1 MWIVFA
7 LLASLFFGIRGIM
20 YQWTSQEKINR
31 NLLLFGV
38 FFVGFII
45 SLSGMIIFEQQ
56 WYGWPDVAV
65 GLALGIGSFAG
76 NAFLHKGFSVG
87 KTAIISI
94 LSGLTPLFVLVF
106 AFLLWQETLTT
117 LQLFGFCI
125 IFIGL
130 YIIRYSNDISINNL
144 QGAQWGLLAA
154 LFFSFNDL
162 LSKQST
168 RLEADTFATLTAMF
182 SFGSLLFAISWLT
195 SRKQELPESS
205 KNNDLQAHWSGIKTF
220 SAGLFIG
227 LTNVAGM
234 FFPHIRFCHWHHRL
248 SFGNFWHEY
257 FNYSAVL
264 THGFKRL
271 IYPPRAYWLNHR
283 FCRCYCLEI
292 KLLTI
297 FIIYLT

>member
-106 AFLLWQETLTT
+106 AFLLWQETLTP

-195 SRKQELPESS
+195 SRKQDLPVSS
-205 KNNDLQAHWSGIKTF
+205 KNNNLQPHWSGIKTF

-234 FFPHIRFCHWHHRL
+234 FSLISAFATGTTGLVSAISGMNILIILLYSRLVLKDSFTRQELIGLTTAFIGVIVLRL
-248 SFGNFWHEY
+248 SY
-257 FNYSAVL
+257 
-264 THGFKRL
+264 
-271 IYPPRAYWLNHR
+271 
-283 FCRCYCLEI
+283 
-292 KLLTI
+292 
-297 FIIYLT
+297 

>member
-7 LLASLFFGIRGIM
+7 LLASFFFGIRGIM

-168 RLEADTFATLTAMF
+168 RLEADTLATLTAMF

-195 SRKQELPESS
+195 SRKQELPVSS
-205 KNNDLQAHWSGIKTF
+205 KNNTLQPHWSGIKTF

-234 FFPHIRFCHWHHRL
+234 FSLISAFATGTTGLVSAISGMNILIILLYSHMVLKDSFTRQELLGLTTAFVGVIVLRL
-248 SFGNFWHEY
+248 SY
-257 FNYSAVL
+257 
-264 THGFKRL
+264 
-271 IYPPRAYWLNHR
+271 
-283 FCRCYCLEI
+283 
-292 KLLTI
+292 
-297 FIIYLT
+297 

>member
-65 GLALGIGSFAG
+65 GLALGVGSFAG

-106 AFLLWQETLTT
+106 AFLLWQETLTP

-195 SRKQELPESS
+195 SRKQELPVSS
-205 KNNDLQAHWSGIKTF
+205 KNNDLQPHWSGIKTF

-234 FFPHIRFCHWHHRL
+234 FSLISAFATGTTGLVSAISGMNILIILLYSRMVLKDSFTRQELVGLTTAFIGVIVLRL
-248 SFGNFWHEY
+248 SY
-257 FNYSAVL
+257 
-264 THGFKRL
+264 
-271 IYPPRAYWLNHR
+271 
-283 FCRCYCLEI
+283 
-292 KLLTI
+292 
-297 FIIYLT
+297 

>member
-106 AFLLWQETLTT
+106 AFLLWQETLTP

-168 RLEADTFATLTAMF
+168 RLEAATFATLTAMF

-195 SRKQELPESS
+195 SRKQELPVSS
-205 KNNDLQAHWSGIKTF
+205 KNNALQPHWSGIKTF

-234 FFPHIRFCHWHHRL
+234 FSLISAFATGTTGLVSAISGMNILIILLYSRMVLKDSFTRQELIGLTTAFIGVIVLRL
-248 SFGNFWHEY
+248 SY
-257 FNYSAVL
+257 
-264 THGFKRL
+264 
-271 IYPPRAYWLNHR
+271 
-283 FCRCYCLEI
+283 
-292 KLLTI
+292 
-297 FIIYLT
+297 